1 METSFLTNLLWI
13 GIGILVVGS
22 FYLIVEGLRVH
33 KLFAESII
41 GKLVKTLVIVVLIE
55 LYSLGVVSFA
65 FLNLFP
71 KGVFVLLPIVGLW
84 ILCLVYAIYAI
95 HATRSEVGK
104 LTK

>member
-95 HATRSEVGK
+95 HATRS
-104 LTK
+104 